1 MKKVTQFFMFG
12 ILSLCLSAC
21 TDNPNHF
28 AQRGVTSNTP
38 ASTVKNNDAF
48 AELAYKFL
56 SGAQNGDRIFML
68 EATNLT
74 GELVNDCRE
83 KLIHPAKYSLTE
95 VQRKACETV
104 LRTSGEID
112 YFNGTLRKLFPK
124 SAILRVT
131 RTDAL
136 GMTDGSRRYD
146 HTVSITYNSRAEA
159 LSDKNGNV
167 VKEMVIHLFQTT
179 NTIDGRVIQSFSFD
193 SKGFDRFAD
202 KDFEV
207 VTCY

>member
-28 AQRGVTSNTP
+28 AQRGASNTT
-38 ASTVKNNDAF
+38 AATAKNNDAF
-48 AELAYKFL
+48 AELARKFL
-56 SGAQNGDRIFML
+56 AGAQNGDRIFML

-83 KLIHPAKYSLTE
+83 KLIHPVKYNLTE

-124 SAILRVT
+124 SAIIRVI

-136 GMTDGSRRYD
+136 GMADGSRRYD
-146 HTVSITYNSRAEA
+146 HSVSITYNSRAEA
-159 LSDKNGNV
+159 LSDKSGKA
-167 VKEMVIHLFQTT
+167 VKEMVVHLFQAT
-179 NTIDGRVIQSFSFD
+179 NTINGRVIQSFSFD

-207 VTCY
+207 VAYY

>member
-1 MKKVTQFFMFG
+1 MKKATQFFMLG
-12 ILSLCLSAC
+12 TLTLCLSSC
-21 TDNPNHF
+21 TDNPNNF
-28 AQRGVTSNTP
+28 AQRGVTSSTP
-38 ASTVKNNDAF
+38 ASTVKNNNEF
-48 AELAYKFL
+48 AGLAYKFL

-83 KLIHPAKYSLTE
+83 KLIHPAKYNQTE

-112 YFNGTLRKLFPK
+112 YFTGTLRKLFPK
-124 SAILRVT
+124 SAILRVA

-136 GMTDGSRRYD
+136 GMADGSRRYD
-146 HTVSITYNSRAEA
+146 HSVSISYNSRAEA
-159 LSDKNGNV
+159 LSDKSGKA

-179 NTIDGRVIQSFSFD
+179 NNINGRVIHSFSFD

-207 VTCY
+207 VTYY